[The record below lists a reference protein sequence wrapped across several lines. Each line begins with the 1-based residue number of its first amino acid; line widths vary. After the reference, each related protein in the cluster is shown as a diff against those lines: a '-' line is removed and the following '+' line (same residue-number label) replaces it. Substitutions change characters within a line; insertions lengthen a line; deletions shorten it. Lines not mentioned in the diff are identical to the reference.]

1 MKLISDKFKIADVI
15 VGIFTIIWFS
25 VILLDYFNKHP
36 IYISSI
42 KYFQYTGLYLTV
54 GVIVALIIFH
64 LKYDK
69 WTGFKVPVNG
79 LTITVMSMV
88 FSFLLIFS
96 HRNYAYTETSSSD
109 LRSLFVNIWGVIGFI
124 FLLFFVLKS
133 MGRVVYRRL
142 FKNYIKAS
150 YLVDL
155 GFGIILFTLCLFALG
170 LFGGISKSTIIALL
184 FVFSLVNLFDLVQ
197 SLKSFFLS
205 PVDTSALNILG
216 IASFC
221 FIVFYLLLNLIAS
234 LGPFPSGFDSRNFYL
249 NISQLIAQNNG
260 LVEGYQPYYWSLFMS
275 IGFALFDKVELAL
288 MLSYS
293 GIVLTVLAANR
304 FAQRHLKLGQ
314 NIRYFCLLLFIVTPA
329 VTNQM
334 YTEHKVDLAM
344 LFFQVLSL
352 DYMMTLIKR
361 LSSINEE
368 KGLKSN
374 LKELLPY
381 VILVGLLSSFA
392 LGIKMINMFMV
403 FTILV
408 LIGWDSRNRFGIL
421 GIFCFSILVFLYAGV
436 DELSGLN
443 KYHLS
448 IGFVKMALTLIMLAS
463 MIMSILRF
471 RKSSMLRVW
480 VTSVYLLCCGVFIL
494 PWIVKNF
501 VEQKSLNPRIL
512 LMGKDP
518 GPDVS
523 LNKLINNYERSKNR

>member
-1 MKLISDKFKIADVI
+1 VKLLSGKLKIADIV
-15 VGIFTIIWFS
+15 VGIFAIIWFS

-42 KYFQYTGLYLTV
+42 EYFQYPGLYLTT
-54 GVIVALIIFH
+54 GIIVSLIIFH

-79 LTITVMSMV
+79 LSISIMSMI
-88 FSFLLIFS
+88 FSFLLIYA
-96 HRNYAYTETSSSD
+96 HRNYAYTETSSAD
-109 LRSLFVNIWGVIGFI
+109 LRSLFTNVWGIIGFI
-124 FLLFFVLKS
+124 FLLLFVLKS

-155 GFGIILFTLCLFALG
+155 GFGIILFTLCLFVLG
-170 LFGGISKSTIIALL
+170 LFGGITESTIIALL
-184 FVFSLVNLFDLVQ
+184 FVFSLVNLFYLVQ

-205 PVDTSALNILG
+205 PVDLSSLNILG

-221 FIVFYLLLNLIAS
+221 FIVFYILLNLVAS
-234 LGPFPSGFDSRNFYL
+234 VGPFPSGFDSRNFYM
-249 NISQLIAQNNG
+249 NISQLIAQNNS

-304 FAQRHLKLGQ
+304 FAQRHLKLEQ

-344 LFFQVLSL
+344 LFFQILSL
-352 DYMMTLIKR
+352 DYMMTLLKR
-361 LSSINEE
+361 LYSVDVE
-368 KGLKSN
+368 KDLKSN
-374 LKELLPY
+374 VKELLPF

-408 LIGWDSRNRFGIL
+408 LIWWDSRNRFGIL
-421 GIFCFSILVFLYAGV
+421 GILCFSILLFLYAGV

-443 KYHLS
+443 VYHLS
-448 IGFVKMALTLIMLAS
+448 IGFVKIVLALIMLIS
-463 MIMSILRF
+463 LIMSILKF
-471 RKSSMLRVW
+471 RRSSMLRVW
-480 VTSVYLLCCGVFIL
+480 LTGIYLLCCGVFIG